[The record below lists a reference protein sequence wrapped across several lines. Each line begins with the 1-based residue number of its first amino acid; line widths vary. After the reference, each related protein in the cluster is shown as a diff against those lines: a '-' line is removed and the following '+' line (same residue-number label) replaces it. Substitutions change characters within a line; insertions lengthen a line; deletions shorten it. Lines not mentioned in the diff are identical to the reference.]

1 MVHTPRYIKVE
12 VHGCIGMAA
21 VSGSHL
27 LPGPHIVMWMD
38 GGSQLSPTSTSTE
51 ALVEST
57 GKTRR
62 DPGPGGFADGNSVL
76 DPQISTCL

>member
-12 VHGCIGMAA
+12 VTGCIGMAA

-51 ALVEST
+51 ALAEST

-62 DPGPGGFADGNSVL
+62 GSRSRGGGNSVL
-76 DPQISTCL
+76 NPQISTCL